1 MMLMNAEERSIPQ
14 EILSFSNK
22 SVILYILVNI
32 YFLHLEAITD
42 SVFWTLIFLW
52 IWVKLFKVSGRI
64 IAKVVAYAVF

>member
-1 MMLMNAEERSIPQ
+1 MLMNAEERSIPQ

-42 SVFWTLIFLW
+42 SVFWTLIFL
-52 IWVKLFKVSGRI
+52 
-64 IAKVVAYAVF
+64 